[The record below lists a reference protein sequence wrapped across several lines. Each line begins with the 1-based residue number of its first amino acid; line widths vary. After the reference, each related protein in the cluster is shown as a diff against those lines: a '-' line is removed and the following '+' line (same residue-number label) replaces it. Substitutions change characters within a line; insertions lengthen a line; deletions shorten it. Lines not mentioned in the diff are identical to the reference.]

1 MTNPTFHGLS
11 TGDQLGNVEYTVD
24 DALMAEYRDLVGCS
38 GRYPNLLADD
48 CRALLLARC
57 GSLDLTTVWRRL
69 ELLRPPIA
77 GRRVQV
83 GGWLRKIEERNGQPL
98 LRVAAFA
105 VDEIGT
111 EILRSEAAF
120 AVRSGEEW
128 RERDAPQAD
137 NQGTVPLGFSDGM
150 VGGGFNLG
158 RLTLP
163 DGGADRSRALLAG
176 WLEGQLGRHY
186 GDDFRWGG
194 QMSLAYLAPTIPG
207 DSIAGDAVVVGCD
220 RDAGGATTTRLVV
233 SVFNS
238 ASARIAVGEAVITS
252 PSPRLL

>member
-1 MTNPTFHGLS
+1 MTSRAFHGLS
-11 TGDQLGNVEYTVD
+11 EGDQLGNLEYTVD
-24 DALMAEYRDLVGCS
+24 DAVLAEYRELVGCG

-48 CRALLLARC
+48 CRALLVNRC

-69 ELLRPPIA
+69 ELLRPPIV

-83 GGWLRKIEERNGQPL
+83 GGWLRKVHERNGQPL
-98 LRVAAFA
+98 VRVASFA

-111 EILRSEAAF
+111 EILRSQAAF
-120 AVRSGEEW
+120 AVGS
-128 RERDAPQAD
+128 
-137 NQGTVPLGFSDGM
+137 
-150 VGGGFNLG
+150 GGGWRQPEALPAEILAPIVQGLNDGRVGAGFTLG

-163 DGGADRSRALLAG
+163 DGDADGLAVLIAG

-194 QMSLAYLAPTIPG
+194 TLSLAQLTPAVTG
-207 DSIAGDAVVVGCD
+207 SSIAGDAVVVGSDCNAD
-220 RDAGGATTTRLVV
+220 GSVTTRLVV

-238 ASARIAVGEAVITS
+238 AAARIAVGDAVITS